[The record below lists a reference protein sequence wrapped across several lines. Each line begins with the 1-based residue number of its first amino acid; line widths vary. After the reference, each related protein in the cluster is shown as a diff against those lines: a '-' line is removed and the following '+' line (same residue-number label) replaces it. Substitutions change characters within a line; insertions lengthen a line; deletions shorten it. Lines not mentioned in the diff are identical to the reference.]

1 MDVIFEDVKN
11 LVSEEKT
18 SFDPRIFVLYNL
30 TSGTVSPAYGTVIVL
45 AISFGILA
53 IGALLYNGL
62 QRMATGGY
70 GYSSDSY
77 SYSRYFVIMLYE

>member
-1 MDVIFEDVKN
+1 MDMILEDVQS

-30 TSGTVSPAYGTVIVL
+30 TSGTVSSAYATVIVL

-62 QRMATGGY
+62 QRMATGGFGY
-70 GYSSDSY
+70 GSDSY
-77 SYSRYFVIMLYE
+77 SYSRYIL